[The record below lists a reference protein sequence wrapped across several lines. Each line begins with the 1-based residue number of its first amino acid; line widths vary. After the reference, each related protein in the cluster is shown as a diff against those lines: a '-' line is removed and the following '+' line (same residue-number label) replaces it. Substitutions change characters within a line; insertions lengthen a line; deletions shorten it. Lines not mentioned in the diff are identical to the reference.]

1 MLSSFVKD
9 QECQN
14 LPGPNRNFQFCYC
27 RQTILLYVDTNS
39 LADFPDTDL
48 EVMPRSGIAGLKD
61 LYCCNIVD
69 TSQLR

>member
-14 LPGPNRNFQFCYC
+14 LPGPNRNFQFCYY
-27 RQTILLYVDTNS
+27 RQFCYVDTNS

-48 EVMPRSGIAGLKD
+48 EGMPRSGIAGLKD
-61 LYCCNIVD
+61 LCHCNIVD
-69 TSQLR
+69 TSQL